1 MSPKDVDKLF
11 REALNEGQATPRTE
25 AWSRVAAS
33 LPKAEPEA
41 QPQPKRR
48 TLWWPYAAAASVAI
62 AAVGT
67 WWMQAPGPE
76 ASSTQLL
83 VSSNQSLVTSNQP
96 PAPSNK
102 QPAASNQLPVSSNQ
116 SQVARKQQPAASNQ
130 LPATSNQ
137 LPATSNQLLVAGYS
151 KDFALFDVAFLP
163 RMEADALEES
173 VPLLKRQVMAVVQTQ
188 APKVP
193 RPRYLQLAANVQNV
207 WTAVQ
212 EYREAEVPAA
222 VTVEVHLPAP
232 VLQRINQTKM
242 LASNLNQSW
251 STLQSRRSR

>member
-25 AWSRVAAS
+25 AWARVATS

-48 TLWWPYAAAASVAI
+48 TLWWPYATAASVAI

-67 WWMQAPGPE
+67 WWMQASRPE
-76 ASSTQLL
+76 AASNQLL
-83 VSSNQSLVTSNQP
+83 VSSNQP
-96 PAPSNK
+96 PATSS
-102 QPAASNQLPVSSNQ
+102 QLPATSSQLPVTSNQLPVTSSQ
-116 SQVARKQQPAASNQ
+116 SQVARNQQPAASNQ
-130 LPATSNQ
+130 VPATSNQ
-137 LPATSNQLLVAGYS
+137 QLVARYS

-173 VPLLKRQVMAVVQTQ
+173 VPLLKRRAVVAVQTP
-188 APKVP
+188 APEVP
-193 RPRYLQLAANVQNV
+193 RPRYLKLAANVQNV

-212 EYREAEVPAA
+212 EYREAEVPAE

>member
-11 REALNEGQATPRTE
+11 REALSEGQATPRPE
-25 AWSRVAAS
+25 AWARVAAS

-41 QPQPKRR
+41 QPKRR

-67 WWMQAPGPE
+67 WWMQAPRPE
-76 ASSTQLL
+76 AASNQLL
-83 VSSNQSLVTSNQP
+83 VSSNQKPETSNES
-96 PAPSNK
+96 PAT
-102 QPAASNQLPVSSNQ
+102 SNQLPVSSNQ

-173 VPLLKRQVMAVVQTQ
+173 VPLLKRQVMAVVQTP

>member
-11 REALNEGQATPRTE
+11 REALSEGQATPRPE
-25 AWSRVAAS
+25 AWARVAAS

-41 QPQPKRR
+41 QPKRR

-76 ASSTQLL
+76 AASNQLL
-83 VSSNQSLVTSNQP
+83 VSSNQKPETSNES
-96 PAPSNK
+96 PAT
-102 QPAASNQLPVSSNQ
+102 SNQLPVSINQ

-173 VPLLKRQVMAVVQTQ
+173 VPLLKRQVMAVVQTP

-212 EYREAEVPAA
+212 EYREAEVPAE

>member
-1 MSPKDVDKLF
+1 MSSNDIDKLF
-11 REALNEGQATPRTE
+11 RDALSEGQATPRPE
-25 AWSRVAAS
+25 AWARVAAN
-33 LPKAEPEA
+33 LPKAES
-41 QPQPKRR
+41 KRR
-48 TLWWPYAAAASVAI
+48 ALWWPYAAAASVAI

-76 ASSTQLL
+76 A
-83 VSSNQSLVTSNQP
+83 TSNQ
-96 PAPSNK
+96 
-102 QPAASNQLPVSSNQ
+102 QLAASNQSPVTSH
-116 SQVARKQQPAASNQ
+116 QQPATSSESLAASNQ
-130 LPATSNQ
+130 SFVASSQIQVSRSQSLVARNQ
-137 LPATSNQLLVAGYS
+137 LSFTESSQ
-151 KDFALFDVAFLP
+151 DFLAFELAYLP

-173 VPLLKRQVMAVVQTQ
+173 VPLLKRRAVVPVQTP
-188 APKVP
+188 APEVP

-212 EYREAEVPAA
+212 DYREAEVPAE

-251 STLQSRRSR
+251 STLQSKRSR

>member
-1 MSPKDVDKLF
+1 MSTHKVDELF
-11 REALNEGQATPRTE
+11 RKALGEGQATPRPE
-25 AWSRVAAS
+25 AWARVAEGV
-33 LPKAEPEA
+33 PKAPIQA
-41 QPQPKRR
+41 KRR

-67 WWMQAPGPE
+67 WWIQAPRQQ
-76 ASSTQLL
+76 ASGNQQLAASNPQPVTSNQQL
-83 VSSNQSLVTSNQP
+83 VTSNQLPVARNQSLVTSNQ
-96 PAPSNK
+96 
-102 QPAASNQLPVSSNQ
+102 V
-116 SQVARKQQPAASNQ
+116 
-130 LPATSNQ
+130 
-137 LPATSNQLLVAGYS
+137 LVAPYS
-151 KDFALFDVAFLP
+151 KDFARFDVAFLP
-163 RMEADALEES
+163 RMEADVLDES
-173 VPLLKRQVMAVVQTQ
+173 VPMLKRRAVVAVQTP
-188 APKVP
+188 APEVP

-212 EYREAEVPAA
+212 EYREAEVPAE

>member
-33 LPKAEPEA
+33 LPEA

-62 AAVGT
+62 AAVST
-67 WWMQAPGPE
+67 WWIQASRPE
-76 ASSTQLL
+76 AASNQLL
-83 VSSNQSLVTSNQP
+83 VSSNQKPETSNES
-96 PAPSNK
+96 PAT
-102 QPAASNQLPVSSNQ
+102 SNQLPVSSNQ

-151 KDFALFDVAFLP
+151 KDFALLDVAFLP

-212 EYREAEVPAA
+212 EYREAEVPAE

>member
-11 REALNEGQATPRTE
+11 REALNEGQANPRPE
-25 AWSRVAAS
+25 AWARVAAS

-41 QPQPKRR
+41 EPKRR
-48 TLWWPYAAAASVAI
+48 TLWWPYAAAASGAI

-67 WWMQAPGPE
+67 WWMLASRPE
-76 ASSTQLL
+76 AARSQQLAA
-83 VSSNQSLVTSNQP
+83 SNPL
-96 PAPSNK
+96 
-102 QPAASNQLPVSSNQ
+102 PAASSQQ
-116 SQVARKQQPAASNQ
+116 QVASNQQPAASNQ
-130 LPATSNQ
+130 QLVASNQ
-137 LPATSNQLLVAGYS
+137 QPAARNKQLVASSQQLVARNELPVASNQLLVTSYS

-173 VPLLKRQVMAVVQTQ
+173 VPLLKRRAVVAVQTP
-188 APKVP
+188 ALEVP

-212 EYREAEVPAA
+212 EYREAEVPAE

>member
-11 REALNEGQATPRTE
+11 REALSEGQATPRPE
-25 AWSRVAAS
+25 AWARVAAS

-41 QPQPKRR
+41 QPKRR

-83 VSSNQSLVTSNQP
+83 VSSNQKPETSNES
-96 PAPSNK
+96 PAT
-102 QPAASNQLPVSSNQ
+102 SNQLPVSSNQ
-116 SQVARKQQPAASNQ
+116 SQVARKQQPAA
-130 LPATSNQ
+130 SNQ

-173 VPLLKRQVMAVVQTQ
+173 VPLLKRQVMAVVQTP

-251 STLQSRRSR
+251 STLHSRRSR